1 MTPKAKNRVTSRRDA
16 LRLMGGTVG
25 AVALG
30 TLAGCGPEGDTE
42 VSPDFAPTQVA
53 TPDELLRE
61 GDYTEAVVGGRPV
74 MVLASAQPVAGS
86 VARREL
92 YLTAFSRVCKH
103 NGCTV
108 AAPVGTTLNCPC
120 HGSSYSRADGSVVQG
135 PAEEALTQYR
145 LRVEADGSVTVTS
158 LLRL

>member
-1 MTPKAKNRVTSRRDA
+1 MTLNAKNRIASRRDA

-25 AVALG
+25 VVALG
-30 TLAGCGPEGDTE
+30 TLASCGPEGDTE

-53 TPDELLRE
+53 TPDDLTRE
-61 GDYTEAVVGGRPV
+61 GDYTEAVVDGRPV

-86 VARREL
+86 VVRGEL

-103 NGCTV
+103 NGCIV
-108 AAPVGTTLNCPC
+108 DAPVGATFNCPC

-135 PAEEALTQYR
+135 PAVEALAQYR
-145 LRVEADGSVTVTS
+145 LRVEADGSVTATG
-158 LLRL
+158 LIRA